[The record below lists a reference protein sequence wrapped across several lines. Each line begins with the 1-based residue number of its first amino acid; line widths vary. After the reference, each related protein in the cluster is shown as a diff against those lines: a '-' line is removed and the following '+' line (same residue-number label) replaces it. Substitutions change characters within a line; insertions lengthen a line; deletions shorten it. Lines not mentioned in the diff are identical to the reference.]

1 MVVTKVVVEPSGK
14 TDVIVTGTDVVVRL
28 SVGAGALVLS
38 VAPAVGASEFESSS
52 GVVCRMRDECVV

>member
-14 TDVIVTGTDVVVRL
+14 VDVIVIGTDVVERL
-28 SVGAGALVLS
+28 SDDAAALVLS

-52 GVVCRMRDECVV
+52 GVVCKNEG